1 MKSEKAKALP
11 HPILGRYHGF
21 TGTGMSVAEFEKIIA
36 SLKPLRP

>member
-21 TGTGMSVAEFEKIIA
+21 SATAISVEEFERIIQ
-36 SLKPLRP
+36 SLRPIRR